1 MEGRG
6 ERHSI
11 RSAEAK
17 FGGGG
22 TKGEGVTFK
31 PLRWRR
37 GFGKA
42 TCTRVPKSAFVK
54 QSCQK
59 ALIIEKLVHGVLE

>member
-1 MEGRG
+1 MAGRRLYLDLFATILSSSSIQLGLNYLVASLAWRG
-6 ERHSI
+6 EGARHSI

-31 PLRWRR
+31 PLASVVR
-37 GFGKA
+37 
-42 TCTRVPKSAFVK
+42 
-54 QSCQK
+54 
-59 ALIIEKLVHGVLE
+59 